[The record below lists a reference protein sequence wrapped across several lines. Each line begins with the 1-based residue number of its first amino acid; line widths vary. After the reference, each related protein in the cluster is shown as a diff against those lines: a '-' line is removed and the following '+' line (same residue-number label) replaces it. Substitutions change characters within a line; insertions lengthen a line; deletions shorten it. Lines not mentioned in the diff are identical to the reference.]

1 MTKANSRSADHAIE
15 PFFLERWSPRAFTG
29 ELIPD
34 ADLKTIFE
42 AARWAPSSF
51 NSQPWRILY
60 AKRESPAFAKF
71 LGLLIEFN
79 QSWAKNAAVLA
90 VLVSKKTFLPLGKT
104 ESVLSHSH
112 SLDAGAA
119 WAYLALQASRLGYAA
134 HGMTG
139 FDILRA
145 AKELR
150 APDDYRVEMAF
161 ALGRVGDKSILPEA
175 LRARE
180 EPNGRNPQSEFVFE
194 GEFPAS

>member
-15 PFFLERWSPRAFTG
+15 AFFLERWSPRAFTG
-29 ELIPD
+29 EAIPD
-34 ADLKTIFE
+34 ADLRTIFE

-60 AKRESPAFAKF
+60 AKRDTPAFAKF

-90 VLVSKKTFLPLGKT
+90 VLVSKKTFLPPGKT
-104 ESVLSHSH
+104 EPVLSHSH

-119 WAYLALQASRLGYAA
+119 WGYLALQASRLGYAT

-139 FDILRA
+139 FDIPRA
-145 AKELR
+145 AKELNV
-150 APDDYRVEMAF
+150 PDDYRVELAF
-161 ALGRVGDKSILPEA
+161 ALGRIGDKSILPEG
-175 LRARE
+175 LSARE
-180 EPNGRNPQSEFVFE
+180 EPNGRNPQGDFVFE
-194 GEFPAS
+194 GEFPAG